1 MTEKITFG
9 RVVRSEWTKLRSLRS
24 TGITLGAT
32 GLLTVGL
39 AGAIGYGV
47 NRAVSGGEPVP
58 TVADAV
64 SAAFLPIDFFVLVIG
79 VFGVLQMSGEYGTGL
94 IRATL
99 TAVPR
104 RLPVLAAKALVQVA
118 LTGPVMAVVCLASFL
133 ACQAFLGDEGASL
146 SDPGVPGAIVGAA
159 ACPVLMGLLGLGI
172 GTMVR
177 HTAGAITTLV
187 AGAHGRRPA
196 TVLLV
201 PWLARRG
208 VAVRGDPRRRRWF
221 LRGVPRLAAPLSTLR
236 TSGRAAVSA
245 VVDPRRFVVM
255 GGPFGCLCRRLVR
268 LAIRAGHHDG
278 VPVGIP

>member
-24 TGITLGAT
+24 TWITLGAT

-47 NRAVSGGEPVP
+47 NRAVRGGEPVP
-58 TVADAV
+58 TVGDAV
-64 SAAFLPIDFFVLVIG
+64 SAAFLPIDFFVLVVG

-118 LTGPVMAVVCLASFL
+118 ITGPVMAVVCLSSFL
-133 ACQAFLGDEGASL
+133 VCQAFLGDGGASP
-146 SDPGVPGAIVGAA
+146 SGPGVPGAIVGAA

-187 AGAHGRRPA
+187 AGLLVVP
-196 TVLLV
+196 VLLGPALPGDREDDVMKYV
-201 PWLARRG
+201 PTIAGQAMYG
-208 VAVRGDPRRRRWF
+208 VDG
-221 LRGVPRLAAPLSTLR
+221 S
-236 TSGRAAVSA
+236 
-245 VVDPRRFVVM
+245 
-255 GGPFGCLCRRLVR
+255 GGPFETLSPGASAAVLVGWAVLMLAGGAAVLRRR
-268 LAIRAGHHDG
+268 DA
-278 VPVGIP
+278 

>member
-1 MTEKITFG
+1 MITFP
-9 RVVRSEWTKLRSLRS
+9 RVVRSEWTKLCSLRS
-24 TGITLGAT
+24 TWITLGAT
-32 GLLTVGL
+32 ALLTVGL

-47 NRAVSGGEPVP
+47 DRAIRGGDPAP

-64 SAAFLPIDFFVLVIG
+64 GATFLPIDFFVLVIG

-104 RLPVLAAKALVQVA
+104 RLPVLFAKGLVQIAV
-118 LTGPVMAVVCLASFL
+118 TGPVMAAVCLASFL
-133 ACQAFLGDEGASL
+133 VGQAFLGDNGASL

-187 AGAHGRRPA
+187 AA
-196 TVLLV
+196 LLV
-201 PWLARRG
+201 VPALLGPALPGDREDEIMKYVPT
-208 VAVRGDPRRRRWF
+208 VAGQ
-221 LRGVPRLAAPLSTLR
+221 AMYS
-236 TSGRAAVSA
+236 
-245 VVDPRRFVVM
+245 VDGG
-255 GGPFGCLCRRLVR
+255 GGPFETLSPGASAAVLVGWAAVMVVGGAAVLRRR
-268 LAIRAGHHDG
+268 DA
-278 VPVGIP
+278 